1 MQNCCHQQGM
11 KLCVNCTLKRPRE
24 PEWLEDCFMRRTK
37 MRHLALKFGCF
48 LGILTS
54 LLIEDHSISRS
65 RVASQSCMVFCLT
78 PFFRPVAWQS
88 GSEGM
93 LYFTGTLPRK
103 AATEK
108 TLTSNTGYLPAKFLK
123 ALMDSGS
130 ATSAV
135 CRCRWEAGMVGCS
148 ETWFWSK
155 VESCGRRVYIYI
167 CNVWLV

>member
-1 MQNCCHQQGM
+1 MSTAPWKDQEN
-11 KLCVNCTLKRPRE
+11 LSDLRIASCVEPRCAT
-24 PEWLEDCFMRRTK
+24 WLWS
-37 MRHLALKFGCF
+37 LVVF

-167 CNVWLV
+167 MSD